1 MDRAEPPDQD
11 PTPRAAPPEAAAEES
26 EGATPASESAPPLEP
41 PRPSSPAPSEPPKRR
56 TPAAVLAAIVIL
68 WLFAVA
74 AAWVAVISAV
84 ATSFEVSVRYA
95 GAWSPLEFVEPALIA
110 TIAVISGL
118 LAVKLRSGR
127 DWARHIV
134 VIVTA
139 IVLAAAILTGAG
151 LNPGT
156 GIAGTLLFAAL
167 LVLLLLPPA
176 RDWCDYAAPRHSPK
190 IDTAAQPP
198 HQVVASL
205 LLLWTA
211 AGTALYVGATALLRS
226 AGNDADLT
234 EASITWAAA
243 AAIALAIVHAA
254 LNIGFSYHR
263 NWARWATLALAAA
276 YTALLAIA
284 AIHDLTKT
292 GPGPWPVLAL
302 LSLVPLALIW
312 SMAGTNAREWCRR
325 EAAGK

>member
-1 MDRAEPPDQD
+1 MDHAEQPEPDQEK
-11 PTPRAAPPEAAAEES
+11 PRAAPPEPETTNS
-26 EGATPASESAPPLEP
+26 NPPPEP
-41 PRPSSPAPSEPPKRR
+41 PPPTPPETPKRR

-68 WLFAVA
+68 WLFTVA
-74 AAWVAVISAV
+74 AAWVAVISLV

-95 GAWSPLEFVEPALIA
+95 GAWSPLAFVEPALIA
-110 TIAVISGL
+110 TVAVLCGL
-118 LAVKLRSGR
+118 LAMKLRSGR

-156 GIAGTLLFAAL
+156 GLAGTLLFAVL

-176 RDWCDYAAPRHSPK
+176 RNWCDSDAPRHSPK

-198 HQVVASL
+198 QQVVAAL

-211 AGTALYVGATALLRS
+211 TATALYLGATGLVTL
-226 AGNDADLT
+226 AGDDTDLT
-234 EASITWAAA
+234 EESTTWAALA
-243 AAIALAIVHAA
+243 AVALAIVHAA
-254 LNIGFSYHR
+254 LNVGFSYHR
-263 NWARWATLALAAA
+263 NWARWATLALAAT
-276 YTALLAIA
+276 YTAWLAIA
-284 AIHDLTKT
+284 AVLDLTEP

-302 LSLVPLALIW
+302 LCLVPLALIW

-325 EAAGK
+325 EAARK

>member
-1 MDRAEPPDQD
+1 MDHAEQPEPDQEK
-11 PTPRAAPPEAAAEES
+11 PRAAPPEPP
-26 EGATPASESAPPLEP
+26 TPAADSNPPPEP
-41 PRPSSPAPSEPPKRR
+41 PPPTPPTPPETPKRR

-68 WLFAVA
+68 WLFTVA
-74 AAWVAVISAV
+74 AAWVAVISLV

-95 GAWSPLEFVEPALIA
+95 GAWSPLAFVEPALIA
-110 TIAVISGL
+110 TVAVLCGL
-118 LAVKLRSGR
+118 LAMKLRSGR

-156 GIAGTLLFAAL
+156 GLAGTLLFAVL

-176 RDWCDYAAPRHSPK
+176 RNWCDSDAPRHSPK

-198 HQVVASL
+198 QQVVAAL

-211 AGTALYVGATALLRS
+211 AATALYAGATGLVTL
-226 AGNDADLT
+226 AGDDTDLT
-234 EASITWAAA
+234 EESTTWAALA
-243 AAIALAIVHAA
+243 AVALAIVHAA
-254 LNIGFSYHR
+254 LNVGFSYHR
-263 NWARWATLALAAA
+263 NWARWATLALAAT
-276 YTALLAIA
+276 YTAWLAIA
-284 AIHDLTKT
+284 AVLDLTEP

-302 LSLVPLALIW
+302 LCLVPLALIW

-325 EAAGK
+325 GAARK

>member
-1 MDRAEPPDQD
+1 MDHAEQPEPDQEK
-11 PTPRAAPPEAAAEES
+11 PRAAPPEPETTNS
-26 EGATPASESAPPLEP
+26 NPPPEP
-41 PRPSSPAPSEPPKRR
+41 PPPTPPETPKRR

-68 WLFAVA
+68 WLFTVA
-74 AAWVAVISAV
+74 AAWVAVISLV

-95 GAWSPLEFVEPALIA
+95 GAWSPLAFVEPALIA
-110 TIAVISGL
+110 TVAVLCGL
-118 LAVKLRSGR
+118 LAMKLRSGR
-127 DWARHIV
+127 DWARRIV

-156 GIAGTLLFAAL
+156 GLAGTLLFAVL

-176 RDWCDYAAPRHSPK
+176 RNWCDSDAPRHSPK

-198 HQVVASL
+198 QQVVAAL

-211 AGTALYVGATALLRS
+211 TATALYLGATGLVTL
-226 AGNDADLT
+226 AGDDTDLT
-234 EASITWAAA
+234 EESTTWAALA
-243 AAIALAIVHAA
+243 AVALAIVHAA
-254 LNIGFSYHR
+254 LNVGFSYHR
-263 NWARWATLALAAA
+263 NWARWATLALAAT
-276 YTALLAIA
+276 YTAWLAIA
-284 AIHDLTKT
+284 AVLDLTEP

-302 LSLVPLALIW
+302 LCLVPLALIW

-325 EAAGK
+325 EAARK